1 MLELENRLQE
11 SQARFRNLFDNA
23 PCFISVQDREFRIL
37 ESNLRFDESF
47 GKGAGRFCYEVY
59 KKRQDPCPRCPVK
72 ETFADGGIHTSE
84 ESVMDN
90 RGRPLHTLVYTAPIR
105 DREGAIAS
113 VMEMSTDITEIHT
126 LQNRLASLGE
136 LVGGVAHSIKN
147 ILEGLR
153 GGVYIV
159 NLGFRDKNE
168 ADIRTGWEMVERNV
182 ARLSSLIM
190 DMLCCARDRAPRRLP
205 VSLRA
210 LAGDVVALLTPRAA
224 QYGIRLECRAD
235 EAVEAFGEPKDLHAM
250 ISNLVANAIDACN
263 EDPREREHNV
273 ILRVLRS
280 PEGPAI
286 EVEDNGAG
294 MSAETRNALFQG
306 HVSTKGSAGA
316 GLGLMVAHKVAT
328 EHGGRIEVRSEP
340 GNGSVFVVRLKS
352 AQQDAKENSPAP
364 SA

>member
-11 SQARFRNLFDNA
+11 SLARFRNLFDNA
-23 PCFISVQDREFRIL
+23 PCFISVQDRQFRIL
-37 ESNLRFDESF
+37 ESNLRFNESF
-47 GKGAGRFCYEVY
+47 GEGVGRLCYEVY
-59 KKRQDPCPRCPVK
+59 KKRQEPCPCCPVM
-72 ETFADGGIHTSE
+72 ETFGDGEIHTSE

-90 RGRPLHTLVYTAPIR
+90 RGHPLHTLVYTAPIR
-105 DREGAIAS
+105 NREGAIAS
-113 VMEMSTDITEIHT
+113 VMEMSTDITEIRT
-126 LQNRLASLGE
+126 LQNRLAGLGE

-210 LAGDVVALLTPRAA
+210 VAGDVAGLLAPRAA
-224 QYGIRLECRAD
+224 QYGIRLECQTPD
-235 EAVEAFGEPKDLHAM
+235 GVEVLGEPKDLHAM

-263 EDPREREHNV
+263 EDPREKEHCV
-273 ILRVLRS
+273 VLRVRRD
-280 PEGPAI
+280 PAGAAV

-294 MSAETRNALFQG
+294 MAAETRQALFQAR
-306 HVSTKGSAGA
+306 VSTKGSAGA

-340 GNGSVFVVRLKS
+340 GMGSVFVVRLPA
-352 AQQDAKENSPAP
+352 AQPA
-364 SA
+364 ARQ